1 MASEYCPQCGTV
13 RSGPSRFCRSC
24 QFHFDADPAA
34 PAAPGG
40 PASPVTNREAKP
52 ATSPDPAELSRNGK
66 LALLAVAALLFLV
79 APMLAGVMWVLGVF
93 R

>member
-40 PASPVTNREAKP
+40 PASPVTNWEAKP
-52 ATSPDPAELSRNGK
+52 ATSRNGE